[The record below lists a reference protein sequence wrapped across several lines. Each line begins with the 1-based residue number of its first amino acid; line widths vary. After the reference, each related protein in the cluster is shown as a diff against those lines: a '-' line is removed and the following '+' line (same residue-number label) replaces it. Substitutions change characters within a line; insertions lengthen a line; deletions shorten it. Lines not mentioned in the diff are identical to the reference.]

1 MTDNMTDT
9 MTDTTAIVYEH
20 PLNEKIRTY
29 LRLEFL
35 FQQVHCQLALADEN
49 QQQSFFTNLFAL
61 IEVMDRNDVRPDLIK
76 DIERCESQLVIWSQ
90 HPSVSD
96 TKLQTMLQAAVRMQ
110 SELLRSGKL
119 LGALKDD
126 NFLAPLRQRFSIPGG
141 CCYFDMPQ
149 LQYWFS
155 LPLAERQA
163 QAEDWLNQ
171 VSLAEQA
178 IRYVL
183 SFIRERGHYQD
194 VLADN
199 GFYQQNAEQYE
210 LLRIKYPAGEGTY
223 PTVSGNKY
231 RYAIRFMQL
240 DADSARSAAA
250 KTQQFQLACC

>member
-1 MTDNMTDT
+1 MSD
-9 MTDTTAIVYEH
+9 IIYEH

-35 FQQVHCQLALADEN
+35 LQQVQCLLTLADES
-49 QQQSFFTNLFAL
+49 QQQSFFTSLFAL

-76 DIERCESQLVIWSQ
+76 DMERCESQLVLWSQ

-96 TKLQTMLQAAVRMQ
+96 SKLQTLLQAAVRMQ

-119 LGALKDD
+119 LAGLKDD
-126 NFLAPLRQRFSIPGG
+126 NFLAPLRQRFSFPGG

-149 LQYWFS
+149 LQYWFH
-155 LPLAERQA
+155 LPMAERQTQA
-163 QAEDWLNQ
+163 QGWLGQ
-171 VSLAEQA
+171 VELASQA
-178 IRYVL
+178 ISYVL
-183 SFIRERGHYQD
+183 NFIRERSQFQS
-194 VLADN
+194 VVADN

-210 LLRIKYPAGEGTY
+210 MLRIKYQAYQGIY

-250 KTQQFQLACC
+250 TSQEFQLACC